1 MNNFFPLI
9 ENINNYYPLISLLD
23 NFNSYYSIIAIV
35 ILYLLYYFISNSFM
49 IMILIFIGI
58 LIGFYIV
65 YLMRDTIPHIYKMI
79 PS

>member
-9 ENINNYYPLISLLD
+9 ENIN
-23 NFNSYYSIIAIV
+23 SYYSIAVIF

-49 IMILIFIGI
+49 ILMLIFIGI

-65 YLMRDTIPHIYKMI
+65 YIMRDTIPYFYKMI
-79 PS
+79 PV

>member
-9 ENINNYYPLISLLD
+9 ENINSYYPLIPLLE
-23 NFNSYYSIIAIV
+23 NLNSYYSIAVIF

-49 IMILIFIGI
+49 ILMLIFIGI

-65 YLMRDTIPHIYKMI
+65 YIMRDTIPYFYKMI
-79 PS
+79 PV